1 MRQELE
7 IKVKRVHKI
16 ENNKFLKAFADIVV
30 NDALLIKGLKVV
42 ERHDTLFVSMP
53 AEQAKD
59 KKWYESVRCLSD
71 GVKEEISERV
81 LDAYH
86 SGVN

>member
-30 NDALLIKGLKVV
+30 NDALLIKGIKVV
-42 ERHDTLFVSMP
+42 ERNETLFVSMP
-53 AEQAKD
+53 AEKAKD
-59 KKWYESVRCLSD
+59 NKWYDSVRCLSEGIKD
-71 GVKEEISERV
+71 EISERV
-81 LDAYH
+81 LEAYH
-86 SGVN
+86 S

>member
-7 IKVKRVHKI
+7 LEIKVNRVHKI

-30 NDALLIKGLKVV
+30 NDAILIKGLKIV
-42 ERHDTLFVSMP
+42 EKNNALFVSMP

-59 KKWYESVRCLSD
+59 KKWYDNVRCLKEE
-71 GVKEEISERV
+71 VKEQITERV
-81 LDAYH
+81 LEAYH
-86 SGVN
+86 G

>member
-7 IKVKRVHKI
+7 IKVNRVHKI

-30 NDALLIKGLKVV
+30 NDALLIKGLKIV
-42 ERHDTLFVSMP
+42 ERNNALFVSMP

-59 KKWYESVRCLSD
+59 KKWYENVRCLSD
-71 GVKEEISERV
+71 GVKEQITERV
-81 LDAYH
+81 LEAYH
-86 SGVN
+86 G